1 MAYATTSPMLK
12 TFLGPCRSTG
22 WSNHLS
28 RPFTTG
34 RLGALTSHRL
44 TSGSCLLIAGAV
56 ADVVGSRPIFLIG
69 CFLLACF
76 VLACGLARTGIELI
90 MFRVMQGIAVALC
103 LPTSVGILTN
113 AIPSGKRRN
122 VGFACMGLGQPLGFS
137 LGLVLGGVFVDTIGW
152 RAGWYMC
159 AGAIMLCL
167 LVGIWSIPA
176 DSLTQAP
183 SLERLK
189 ADIDWTGAIVATACL
204 ALLSYVLV

>member
-1 MAYATTSPMLK
+1 MLMTS
-12 TFLGPCRSTG
+12 LGPCQSTG
-22 WSNHLS
+22 RCTCLCQPPTTS
-28 RPFTTG
+28 R
-34 RLGALTSHRL
+34 RGALTWLHSL
-44 TSGSCLLIAGAV
+44 TSGSCLLTAGAV
-56 ADVVGSRPIFLIG
+56 ADVVGSRPIFLVG

-90 MFRVMQGIAVALC
+90 MFRAMQGVAIALC

-113 AIPSGKRRN
+113 AVPSGRRRN

-152 RAGWYMC
+152 RIGWYMC
-159 AGAIMLCL
+159 AGAIMVCL
-167 LVGIWSIPA
+167 IIGIWTIPA

-183 SLERLK
+183 SFERLK
-189 ADIDWTGAIVATACL
+189 TDIDWTGAIVATACL